1 MYDKPFDLDIITP
14 ERVVYRDKVVSFS
27 APGVEGSFQVL
38 FNHAPLLSIIG
49 VGKTKLMT
57 GGGQEVL
64 YATGGGFVEVK
75 DNKVVV
81 LVESAERADEID
93 VPRAEAARNRAEGRL
108 KSKDTNVDIARAQV
122 ALLRAMNRL
131 RVVGKA

>member
-38 FNHAPLLSIIG
+38 YNHAPLMSIIE
-49 VGKTKLMT
+49 VGKTKLQT
-57 GGGQEVL
+57 AAGQEMF

-75 DNKVVV
+75 DNKVSV

-93 VPRAEAARNRAEGRL
+93 VSRAEAARERAERRL
-108 KSKDTNVDIARAQV
+108 TSRDSNVDVARAQG
-122 ALLRAMNRL
+122 ALLRAINRL
-131 RVVGKA
+131 RVAGKA

>member
-1 MYDKPFDLDIITP
+1 MYDKAFDLDIITP

-38 FNHAPLLSIIG
+38 FNHAPLLSIIE
-49 VGKTKLMT
+49 VGKTKLQT
-57 GGGQEVL
+57 VAGQEVF

-75 DNKVVV
+75 DNKVSV

-93 VPRAEAARNRAEGRL
+93 VPRAEAARDRAERRL
-108 KSKDTNVDIARAQV
+108 KSQDTSVDVVRAQG
-122 ALLRAMNRL
+122 ALLRSLNRL
-131 RVVGKA
+131 RIAGKA